1 MLSIVHR
8 VTLAGPILALALV
21 MALSA
26 GPASA
31 QQASNELLGRM
42 QVRISELERLVQDL
56 TGKVEQTSYENRQ
69 IKAQLDNALGDI
81 QYRLNALEGNP
92 TPPQGASM
100 GGQAVPNTGT
110 APPAG
115 EQGVL
120 GYIPGG
126 QGASADS
133 ASTTVMAPSTS
144 ILPDAPEAEQYN
156 YAFSMLRRA
165 DYAAAEEAFK
175 AFLAQHPN
183 GNLSGNAQYWLGETY
198 YVRGDYEQAAVAF
211 MSGYKTYPQSTKGP
225 DNLLKLGMAMANL
238 SKTKEACAAFGRL
251 DSQYPR
257 AAEAIKRRATAEMG
271 RLGC

>member
-1 MLSIVHR
+1 MLSFVHR
-8 VTLAGPILALALV
+8 VTLAGPVLALALV

-31 QQASNELLGRM
+31 QQANNELLGRM

-56 TGKVEQTSYENRQ
+56 TGKVEQATYDNRQ
-69 IKAQLDNALGDI
+69 LKAQLDNALGDV

-92 TPPQGASM
+92 TPAPGNAPSAGMAQTGAGGASPS
-100 GGQAVPNTGT
+100 AD
-110 APPAG
+110 
-115 EQGVL
+115 QGVL

-126 QGASADS
+126 QGPASPGNSGGS
-133 ASTTVMAPSTS
+133 AAAG
-144 ILPDAPEAEQYN
+144 ILPDAPEPEQYN
-156 YAFSMLRRA
+156 YAFSMLHKA
-165 DYAAAEEAFK
+165 DYAGAEQAFK

-183 GNLSGNAQYWLGETY
+183 GNLAGNAQYWLGETY

-238 SKTKEACAAFGRL
+238 GKAKEACAAFGRL
-251 DSQYPR
+251 GSQYPR
-257 AAEAIKRRATAEMG
+257 AAEAIKRRAGAEMS

>member
-1 MLSIVHR
+1 MLSFVHR
-8 VTLAGPILALALV
+8 VTPAGPVLALALV
-21 MALSA
+21 MTLSA

-31 QQASNELLGRM
+31 QQGNSDLLGRM

-56 TGKVEQTSYENRQ
+56 TGKVEQATYDNRQ
-69 IKAQLDNALGDI
+69 LKAQLDNALGDV

-92 TPPQGASM
+92 TPAAGGAPSAGIAQPGV
-100 GGQAVPNTGT
+100 GGT
-110 APPAG
+110 PPSG

-126 QGASADS
+126 QAPASPKTPGA
-133 ASTTVMAPSTS
+133 ASMGS
-144 ILPDAPEAEQYN
+144 ILPDAPEPEQYN
-156 YAFSMLRRA
+156 YAFSMLHKA
-165 DYAAAEEAFK
+165 DYAGAEQAFK

-183 GNLSGNAQYWLGETY
+183 GKLSGNAQYWLGETY

-211 MSGYKTYPQSTKGP
+211 MTGYKTYPQSTKGP

-238 SKTKEACAAFGRL
+238 GKAKEACAAFGRL

-257 AAEAIKRRATAEMG
+257 AAEAIKRRASAEMS